1 MAIRDALLII
11 EKKGQLA
18 TDLSK
23 WLRFRGRH
31 SISVE
36 TVEVISSL
44 LESNDR
50 ISAIL
55 LIDDDPVEDSLAN
68 NLKMLRQW
76 SQRVPIIVST
86 QKIDVTLE
94 KKIRQLGVFYF
105 HTEFGGMD
113 NLKTAV
119 ECALDRAKREDLF
132 LTLPPT
138 PRHTHTHTHAH
149 KKHKYRKS
157 SY

>member
-11 EKKGQLA
+11 EKNGQLA

-23 WLRFRGRH
+23 WLRFRGKH
-31 SISVE
+31 SVSVE
-36 TVEVISSL
+36 TVDVIRSL

-55 LIDDDPVEDSLAN
+55 LIDDDPVEDSLVN

-76 SQRVPIIVST
+76 SQSVPIIVFT
-86 QKIDVTLE
+86 QKFDVTLE

-105 HTEFGGMD
+105 HTESGGMA

-132 LTLPPT
+132 LTPP
-138 PRHTHTHTHAH
+138 PRHTHTHTHTQQTQTQ
-149 KKHKYRKS
+149 KE
-157 SY
+157 